1 MAASPEAQSVAGLR
15 VLLVEDN
22 RDIAASVCRSLERAG
37 HVVDYAE
44 SSEQALEILGGSSVD
59 LLVIDVML
67 PKMDGIALTRAIRT
81 RKLTG
86 NPILMLTARDAV
98 EDKLAAFDAG
108 ADDYLTKPFE
118 MPELI
123 ARCDVLTRRGRLNE
137 GANFDVGDL
146 SINPDTFEVM
156 RAGDT
161 LKLTPIGFQILLT
174 LARAAP
180 AVVLRDDLEH
190 AIWGLDRPD
199 SDAIRTHMSV
209 LRAAVDRPYGTA
221 LIETVHGAGW
231 RLAGTPG

>member
-1 MAASPEAQSVAGLR
+1 M
-15 VLLVEDN
+15 N
-22 RDIAASVCRSLERAG
+22 
-37 HVVDYAE
+37 
-44 SSEQALEILGGSSVD
+44 
-59 LLVIDVML
+59 
-67 PKMDGIALTRAIRT
+67 GISLTREIRA
-81 RKLTG
+81 RKITG

-137 GANFDVGDL
+137 GSSVTVGELRID
-146 SINPDTFEVM
+146 PETFEVV
-156 RAGDT
+156 RAGDRI
-161 LKLTPIGFQILLT
+161 KVTPIGFQILLT
-174 LARAAP
+174 LSRAFP

-209 LRAAVDRPYGTA
+209 LRAVVDKPYDNA
-221 LIETVHGAGW
+221 MIETVHGAGW
-231 RLAGTPG
+231 RLADTRT